1 MVKLP
6 VKAEAM
12 SMILEWAA
20 AGAVILA
27 GLIFCVRIMRRG
39 ITTLDEDRAQYLER
53 IHAEER
59 QLDEDRKNISLDEHL
74 HVLHAAV
81 ADLLRL
87 AGNPPG
93 HALTGHGST
102 LVLRTPEG
110 EWRIELIMRERT
122 LRRTHKVL
130 HGRSRWL
137 LSGFGR
143 NEHFEDL
150 AGLMCNLN
158 AYLHGDKLVPPEPA
172 HLARRLSQ

>member
-39 ITTLDEDRAQYLER
+39 ITTLDEDRVQYLER

-110 EWRIELIMRERT
+110 EWRIELIMR
-122 LRRTHKVL
+122 
-130 HGRSRWL
+130 
-137 LSGFGR
+137 
-143 NEHFEDL
+143 
-150 AGLMCNLN
+150 
-158 AYLHGDKLVPPEPA
+158 
-172 HLARRLSQ
+172 